1 MMSEVELQEL
11 LVQKIR
17 QYAEVVKWFE
27 EEYDSSCHKDTVAE
41 WEKNGY
47 EFKAQIK
54 LLRFIL
60 WGHSN

>member
-1 MMSEVELQEL
+1 MSEVELQEL
-11 LVQKIR
+11 LVQKER

-27 EEYDSSCHKDTVAE
+27 DEYDSSSHKDTVAE

-47 EFKAQIK
+47 EFNAQIK

-60 WGHSN
+60 SEHGT